1 MTRNEEVQD
10 RLQRLADNYEG
21 YNLNY
26 VYDELTEISEIVWE
40 MIWEM
45 IDEGDDD

>member
-1 MTRNEEVQD
+1 MSNYSRGQEVQD

-26 VYDELTEISEIVWE
+26 VYDELSEIADIVWS
-40 MIWEM
+40 MM
-45 IDEGDDD
+45 DEGDSD

>member
-1 MTRNEEVQD
+1 MTRDKEVQD

-26 VYDELTEISEIVWE
+26 VYDELSEIADIVWE
-40 MIWEM
+40 MIN
-45 IDEGDDD
+45 EGDDD